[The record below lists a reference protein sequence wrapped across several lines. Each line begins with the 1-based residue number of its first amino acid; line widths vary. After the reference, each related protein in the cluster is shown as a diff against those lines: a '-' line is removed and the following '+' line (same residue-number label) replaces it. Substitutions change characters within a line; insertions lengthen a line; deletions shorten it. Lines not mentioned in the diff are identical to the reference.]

1 MILRR
6 LAKAIAEQNWVTVL
20 LELVIVVLG
29 IFIGLRV
36 TEWNDDR
43 KLKQQEVVYL
53 ELLRND
59 AATMR
64 TQVEARKARREAWAE
79 TMLAALSGLESCD
92 ETAAARAAVKETLE
106 SYQEGPGI
114 SIVDAT
120 YNEMVSSGSLAR
132 VADQELKRSIV
143 TTFSDL
149 NVLNARLGSFRVSIP
164 VVDSIVWKRV
174 AYSFDATGRTSANFD
189 MQAICGDAELRNA
202 VVEMIDIQLDGVT
215 TFRVALEQ
223 IDGLLAALDA
233 STHTSSSP

>member
-6 LAKAIAEQNWVTVL
+6 LAKAIAEQNWFTVL

-43 KLKQQEVVYL
+43 KLRQQEAVYL

-64 TQVEARKARREAWAE
+64 TQVEVRKARREAWAE
-79 TMLAALSGLESCD
+79 TMLAALSGLENCD
-92 ETAAARAAVKETLE
+92 QSSGSMKAVEETLE
-106 SYQEGPGI
+106 SYQSGPGI

-174 AYSFDATGRTSANFD
+174 AYSFDETGRASASFD

-202 VVEMIDIQLDGVT
+202 VVEMIDIQLDSVT

-233 STHTSSSP
+233 SAPASSSP